1 MPGLGRVPCPRPPG
15 NQRPGDCSDARF
27 RRQRV
32 RQIPDRCHLFPE
44 SGRLAGQAITDVIPP
59 SGRPASDLLSEAS
72 WYTHQAELLDLIIE
86 SDIFEWVV
94 WIKCNQPSDFSIART
109 EIRCASSKETKL
121 FSEIATTGLTFS
133 TCAFQTLK
141 HGDRNSNRVSVIQ
154 IGWTE
159 FRCANHKKTKSQC
172 VFLELN
178 DLIWKTMHQFHEI
191 HYRIH
196 EFSSKLSNS
205 IASITSVIEVT

>member
-1 MPGLGRVPCPRPPG
+1 MRAHT
-15 NQRPGDCSDARF
+15 ARILAASTTA
-27 RRQRV
+27 RECETLHMRSH
-32 RQIPDRCHLFPE
+32 ILLAHLL
-44 SGRLAGQAITDVIPP
+44 R
-59 SGRPASDLLSEAS
+59 ASAACETMHEAS
-72 WYTHQAELLDLIIE
+72 MYRSLAFSSSGLTFQMDGICRKQKGS
-86 SDIFEWVV
+86 SDIFNWMV
-94 WIKCNQPSDFSIART
+94 WKITHRT
-109 EIRCASSKETKL
+109 IS
-121 FSEIATTGLTFS
+121 
-133 TCAFQTLK
+133 
-141 HGDRNSNRVSVIQ
+141 

-178 DLIWKTMHQFHEI
+178 DLIWKTVHHFHEI